1 MSKPTN
7 LHSKIFLD
15 SSDPKETQI
24 ILDKIGF
31 LDGQTTNPSLVVK
44 NPEVQKKLALGQKF
58 STAELLDFYKHTVQQ
73 ISKLIPRGSVSIEV
87 YADKSSTKEDL
98 LKQANEM
105 YFWIPNAHIKFPTIR
120 PGLEAASEFI
130 QEGGKVNMTLCFNQ
144 AQAAAVYSATKGASK
159 GDVFYSSFV
168 GRLFDN
174 GINGIAQLANVIK
187 MYENSDGHVEV
198 LAASF
203 RNFEQFFAS
212 IALKSDIIT
221 TPFALL
227 LEWAEK
233 GLVLPDQNYNFTSP
247 ETKIPEFETLDLTK
261 EWSSFDINYPL
272 TEQGLE
278 RFASDWN
285 NILK

>member
-1 MSKPTN
+1 MSKPSN

-44 NPEVQKKLALGQKF
+44 NPEVQKKLATGQKF
-58 STAELLDFYKHTVQQ
+58 STSELLDFYKNTVQE
-73 ISKLIPRGSVSIEV
+73 ISRLISRGSVSIEV
-87 YADKSSTKEDL
+87 YADENSTKEEL
-98 LKQANEM
+98 LKQAKEM
-105 YFWIPNAHIKFPTIR
+105 YFWIPNAHIKFPTIK
-120 PGLEAASEFI
+120 PGLEAAADFVKD
-130 QEGGKVNMTLCFNQ
+130 GGRVNMTLCFNQ
-144 AQAAAVYSATKGASK
+144 AQAAAVYAATQGAKK
-159 GDVFYSSFV
+159 GDIFYSSFV

-187 MYENSDGHVEV
+187 MYENGDGHVEV

-227 LEWAEK
+227 LEWADK
-233 GLVLPDQNYNFTSP
+233 GLITPDENYKFTSS
-247 ETKIPEFETLDLTK
+247 ETKTPEFEEYDLAK
-261 EWSSFDINYPL
+261 PWQSFDIIHPL
-272 TEQGLE
+272 TDNGLQ
-278 RFASDWN
+278 RFAADWN

>member
-7 LHSKIFLD
+7 LLSKIFLD
-15 SSDPKETQI
+15 SSDPKETQT

-44 NPEVQKKLALGQKF
+44 NPEVQKKLATGQKF
-58 STAELLDFYKHTVQQ
+58 STAELLDFYKNTVQE

-87 YADKSSTKEDL
+87 YADKNSTKEDL
-98 LKQANEM
+98 LKQAQEM
-105 YFWIPNAHIKFPTIR
+105 YFWIPNAHIKFPTIK
-120 PGLEAASEFI
+120 PGLEAASEFVK
-130 QEGGKVNMTLCFNQ
+130 EGGRVNMTLCFNQ
-144 AQAAAVYSATKGASK
+144 AQAAAVYSATHGAKK

-221 TPFALL
+221 TPYALL
-227 LEWAEK
+227 LEWADK
-233 GLVLPDQNYNFTSP
+233 GLLLPDANYKFTSDQTKSP
-247 ETKIPEFETLDLTK
+247 EYENYDLTNS
-261 EWSSFDINYPL
+261 WQNFDISHHL
-272 TEQGLE
+272 TDQGLE
-278 RFASDWN
+278 RFAADWN